1 MRHVCRPET
10 RAEARGARADGPTG
24 WEGVL
29 SVFARHGHA
38 EAKPWRGGR
47 ARQPWPIPTECVLE
61 SQHRHARKT
70 RAHCSPGPCV
80 SAFQSHVSRAG
91 SPAAGPDTPP
101 PPAHRW
107 SALCRAS
114 CHPADGQHLPLHGL
128 RALPRTLQTM
138 RGGTV
143 YPWVP
148 VCAAKGAVHVFLL
161 DGQLPSIY

>member
-1 MRHVCRPET
+1 MCAGQRPGQRPVGPGQT
-10 RAEARGARADGPTG
+10 GPPDGRACCQYLPDMAMPRPSHGEEEGPDNRGQFLP
-24 WEGVL
+24 
-29 SVFARHGHA
+29 SVFLRVS
-38 EAKPWRGGR
+38 E
-47 ARQPWPIPTECVLE
+47 
-61 SQHRHARKT
+61 HRHARKT

-107 SALCRAS
+107 SALRRAS

-128 RALPRTLQTM
+128 RALPRTLKTM
-138 RGGTV
+138 RGGTA

-148 VCAAKGAVHVFLL
+148 VGLACVFVRR
-161 DGQLPSIY
+161 PVA